1 MFYQIAFIIF
11 VCFLLIMLTVILTIL
26 FYSSWYDDVIKT
38 KYSPSSKI
46 EEIDKIIDTMK
57 KDLILNIDKYS
68 FIEINDIINI
78 IISIYIKNNSKYKN
92 DDPDINNFIENKRK
106 IIINDVKINLLIN
119 HKNDLINKI
128 IMEKNLLNTKLTISD
143 LRNIKTNIQEH
154 KKELENLFDL
164 VNEINI
170 IDIKITND

>member
-1 MFYQIAFIIF
+1 MISYQIAFIIF
-11 VCFLLIMLTVILTIL
+11 VCFLLIILTIILTIL
-26 FYSSWYDDVIKT
+26 FYSSWYDDLIKN
-38 KYSPSSKI
+38 KYSSSSKN
-46 EEIDKIIDTMK
+46 EEIDKIINTME

-78 IISIYIKNNSKYKN
+78 IISIYIKNNCEYKN
-92 DDPDINNFIENKRK
+92 NDDINIFTENKRK

-128 IMEKNLLNTKLTISD
+128 IMEKNLLNTKLTIAD
-143 LRNIKTNIQEH
+143 LRNIKNNIEEH
-154 KKELENLFDL
+154 KKELQNLFDL

-170 IDIKITND
+170 IDIKISND